1 MFVLKLNKSSK
12 SIHKNHIQMKYIFA
26 FFLIFLITQTSFS
39 QDKKW
44 SIHFQQTI
52 IPQHKPK
59 INAPYSGEFS
69 LSDSSETQTSLTTT
83 IYIGRRLWKGASLFY
98 NPELAGG
105 SGLSQARGIAG
116 FTNGECFRI
125 GDPKPTIYTARL
137 FFRQDFALSNQKK
150 TNKIA
155 KNNNTTKEKVV
166 EGEVHAAPTEDGINS
181 IQGNRPID
189 RFSFT
194 IGKFSI
200 ADFFDNN
207 SYAHDPRSQFM
218 NWALMSSGAWDY
230 PANTR
235 GYTWN
240 VVAEYVRE
248 NYAIRAASSLVPTT
262 ANGPELNWQWNGNNS
277 NTFEVE
283 KSITF
288 FGKEA
293 KLRALASYTTTYMG
307 SYGEAI
313 KQTNPDITLTRKD
326 GRTKYGFGINYE
338 QALTKESGLFFRA
351 SWNDGNNETWAFTEI
366 DRSVSGGFVKD
377 NLFGRKQDRF
387 NIGFAFNGISD
398 LHRQYLAKGGYG
410 FIIGDGK
417 LPNYGLETIFEINY
431 NAKITDWLSITTDY
445 QLVINPA
452 YNQDRGPVHAFALRM
467 HTEV

>member
-1 MFVLKLNKSSK
+1 
-12 SIHKNHIQMKYIFA
+12 MKYIFT
-26 FFLIFLITQTSFS
+26 FLLFVIITQTSFS
-39 QDKKW
+39 QDKNW
-44 SIHFQQTI
+44 SIHFQQTV

-69 LSDSSETQTSLTTT
+69 LSDSAETQTSLTTT
-83 IYIGRRLWKGASLFY
+83 IYIGRRLWKGASVFY

-137 FFRQDFALSNQKK
+137 FFRQDFALSKQNNSSKRVGQ
-150 TNKIA
+150 
-155 KNNNTTKEKVV
+155 NNTNKEKVV
-166 EGEVHAAPTEDGINS
+166 EGEAHASPTEDGINS
-181 IQGNRPID
+181 IQGNRPTD
-189 RFSFT
+189 RFSFA

-218 NWALMSSGAWDY
+218 NWALMSTGGWDY

-248 NYAIRAASSLVPTT
+248 KYAIRAASSLVPTT
-262 ANGPELNWQWNGNNS
+262 ANGPELNWAWNGNNS
-277 NTFEVE
+277 NTLELE
-283 KSITF
+283 KSTTF
-288 FGKEA
+288 FGKEG
-293 KLRALASYTTTYMG
+293 KLRALAFLTTTYMG
-307 SYGEAI
+307 SYAEAI
-313 KQTNPDITLTRKD
+313 KQTNPDVTLTRKD

-338 QALTKESGLFFRA
+338 QVLTKESGLFFRA

-366 DRSVSGGFVKD
+366 DHSVSGGFVKD
-377 NLFGRKQDRF
+377 NLFGRKQDRL
-387 NIGFAFNGISD
+387 NIGIAFNGISD

-417 LPNYGLETIFEINY
+417 LPNYGLETIFELNY
-431 NAKITDWLSITTDY
+431 NIKVTDWLSVTPDY

-467 HTEV
+467 HTEF